1 MGYNIFLINENK
13 KELLRVKTNGEDSDF
28 VVKYLSDNQGET
40 IKILGEDSDY
50 LCDIIYDYN
59 LKGYKEIKNKIKT

>member
-50 LCDIIYDYN
+50 LWDIIYDDN
-59 LKGYKEIKNKIKT
+59 LKGYKEIKNKIK